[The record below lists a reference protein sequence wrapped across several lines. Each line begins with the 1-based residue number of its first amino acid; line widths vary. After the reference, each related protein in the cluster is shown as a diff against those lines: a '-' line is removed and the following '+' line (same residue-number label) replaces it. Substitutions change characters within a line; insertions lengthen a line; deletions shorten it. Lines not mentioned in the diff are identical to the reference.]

1 MAIEIKDKELKE
13 MFEHGL
19 YFHGHLCPAMPL
31 GLRAGLLAL
40 RTLGVGRSQDKELML
55 LAETAEG
62 HAMACFLDG
71 LMMATGCT
79 YGKGNVKKLRYG
91 KLAFTLIDRKGKRQV
106 RVNVK
111 GEFVLNALKTSP
123 FIAKRKAGVPP
134 QEVEREMAEMA
145 VNKIIDLPE
154 EELFNIGE
162 VTPIEPKPAKGTFE
176 AYPCEGCGEAVYAKW
191 IRVKDKKFYCIPCS
205 GYKGNK
211 DA

>member
-55 LAETAEG
+55 LAETAAD

-79 YGKGNVKKLRYG
+79 YRKGNVKKLRYG
-91 KLAFTLIDRKGKRQV
+91 KLAFTLIDRKGKRLALVLGGAVFSSAQV
-106 RVNVK
+106 GARLGVK
-111 GEFVLNALKTSP
+111 IAKKKHKKYFGYLLI
-123 FIAKRKAGVPP
+123 FIACWMVYMAFKRG
-134 QEVEREMAEMA
+134 
-145 VNKIIDLPE
+145 
-154 EELFNIGE
+154 
-162 VTPIEPKPAKGTFE
+162 
-176 AYPCEGCGEAVYAKW
+176 
-191 IRVKDKKFYCIPCS
+191 
-205 GYKGNK
+205 
-211 DA
+211 